1 MSKRVTENAVDFP
14 ASGEPSRRVVAVYE
28 QPVVI
33 RWTHWLIALAT
44 FVLIGSGLQIFLA
57 FPSFGPKIPQRNL
70 VHFPQGFHPLAAG
83 SWIHQLSLGGW
94 LAGGE
99 MWHFT
104 FMWIF
109 AGSGLVYLVYH
120 AISGRYKATLFVPKD
135 VPGVWPM
142 VKHYFFFRRRPPLAQ
157 QYNPLQK
164 LAYTVAVALGIIA
177 LLSGLVLFN
186 PVQFSWLAA
195 IMGGFH
201 YARIWHFS
209 VMCALVLFIV
219 GHVIM
224 VAIHGWSNFMSM
236 LTGWKKDPEY
246 LPAGK
251 EGKPI
256 ERG

>member
-1 MSKRVTENAVDFP
+1 MSRPAQQKIVEFP
-14 ASGEPSRRVVAVYE
+14 AKDSSQPVVAAYE
-28 QPVVI
+28 QPAVI

-57 FPSFGPKIPQRNL
+57 FPSFGPKIPQHNL
-70 VHFPQGFHPLAAG
+70 VRFPQGFHFFSPG
-83 SWIHQLSLGGW
+83 NWIRRLSLGGW

-109 AGSGLVYLVYH
+109 AGSGLAYLLYQ
-120 AISGRYKATLFVPKD
+120 AISGRYRTLLFVPKD
-135 VPGVWPM
+135 ISGVWPM
-142 VKHYFFFRRRPPLAQ
+142 VKHYFFFRRRPPLTQ

-177 LLSGLVLFN
+177 LLSGLVLYN

-195 IMGGFH
+195 AMGGFH
-201 YARIWHFS
+201 YARIWHFA
-209 VMCALVLFIV
+209 VMCALVLFII

-224 VAIHGWSNFMSM
+224 VAIHGWNNFMSM
-236 LTGWKKDPEY
+236 LTGWKKNPEY
-246 LPAGK
+246 VNS
-251 EGKPI
+251 EI
-256 ERG
+256 EKS